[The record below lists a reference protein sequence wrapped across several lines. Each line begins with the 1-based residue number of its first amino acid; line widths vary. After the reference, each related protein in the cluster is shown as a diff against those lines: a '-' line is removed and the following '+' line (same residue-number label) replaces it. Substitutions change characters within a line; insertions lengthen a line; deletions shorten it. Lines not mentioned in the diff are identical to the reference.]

1 MKQLYKFL
9 EEMGGGSGPGLGAAT
24 PGNTT
29 GMGNPQM
36 PEGDTPGS
44 EPLSKP
50 KSEKEK
56 IRKRKKKIKSE
67 EE

>member
-1 MKQLYKFL
+1 MVIMKTLYKYL
-9 EEMGGGSGPGLGAAT
+9 NENEGGTAVMTT

-56 IRKRKKKIKSE
+56 IRKKKKIKSE